1 MQLKENAE
9 NIASHIALL
18 FSQQYYFYF
27 QMDHFKR
34 NVYTS
39 LVFRVRSRKYVN
51 TSFLLS
57 E

>member
-18 FSQQYYFYF
+18 SPQQYYFYF
-27 QMDHFKR
+27 QIDHFKR

-39 LVFRVRSRKYVN
+39 LDF
-51 TSFLLS
+51 
-57 E
+57 